1 MNAFF
6 SVVIPLYNKQNHI
19 KNTIDSVIN
28 QNFKDFEII
37 IVNDGSTDHSL
48 DVINTISDTRLN
60 IYTIENQGVS
70 FARNF
75 GVRKTSTE
83 HIVFLDADDYW
94 EENHLETLFQLSE
107 AYPNTGLFATGYY
120 KQYFNKPRF
129 KATYNTI
136 PEEYSGVI
144 SNFFE
149 ASMID
154 NIAWTSAVMIPKST
168 LEAIGPFNEN
178 MRSGQDTE
186 LWIRIALQKQ
196 VVFSK
201 KPTATKVIT
210 DVENHLSYSESR
222 IDRLQIFET
231 FKSYET
237 DNKSLKRYL
246 DSNRFSTAIQRKQ
259 NGDFDNY
266 NKLKSDLNFKNLNIK
281 QRLLLHSPA
290 FLLRFLKKVQFK
302 LLKNNIYLT
311 AFK

>member
-1 MNAFF
+1 MKPNF
-6 SVVIPLYNKQNHI
+6 SVIIPLYNKQNHV
-19 KNTIDSVIN
+19 KTTIGTVIN
-28 QNFKDFEII
+28 QNFKDFELI
-37 IVNDGSTDHSL
+37 IVNDGSTDKGL
-48 DVINTISDTRLN
+48 EVVNTIQDSR
-60 IYTIENQGVS
+60 ISVYSIKNQGVS

-75 GVRKTSTE
+75 GVGKANSER
-83 HIVFLDADDYW
+83 IVFLDADDYW
-94 EENHLETLFQLSE
+94 EENHLETLNQLSE
-107 AYPNTGLFATGYY
+107 IYPNAGLIATGYY

-136 PEEYSGVI
+136 PEAYCGVI
-144 SNFFE
+144 PDYFE

-154 NIAWTSAVMIPKST
+154 SIAWTSAVMIPKST
-168 LEAIGPFNEN
+168 FEAIGPFNER

-186 LWIRIALQKQ
+186 LWLRIALQKQ
-196 VVFSK
+196 VVFSNT
-201 KPTATKVIT
+201 PTATKVIS
-210 DVENHLSYSESR
+210 DVENHLSHSEHR

-231 FKSYET
+231 FKAYEA

-259 NGDFDNY
+259 SGDLINY
-266 NKLKSDLNFKNLNIK
+266 KILKSDLNSKNLNFK
-281 QRLLLHSPA
+281 QKLLLRSPA